1 MAKRN
6 AENERVKRRY
16 RHFKESAEG
25 ASPQTIAHAMAALA
39 RFEASTGW
47 RSFRQFHTEQA
58 RAFTRRLQDAKSETT
73 GEPLSVATVHGICK
87 ALEAFIF
94 WLASEPGFRS
104 RLKHSDAKFFRLTRN
119 QVNAAK
125 APGRARPVPTLAQI
139 DHVLQAMPTGTD
151 VEKRN
156 RALVALAIL
165 TGARDGALAS
175 AQVRHVDLGEGVFR
189 NDGRTMTVK
198 FGKVFETWF
207 FPVSELA
214 LQIVTDW
221 VTYIREILL
230 FAETD
235 PLFPATRMGLNPK
248 TRHFE
253 PAGLTRDAWSSA
265 QPVRDIFRRAFE
277 AVQLPYANPHSFRN
291 TLAEVG
297 RQLFRNDVEGLQAW
311 AQNLGHESLLT
322 TLTSYGKISPQRQA
336 DIIRTAGRQRSQ
348 GADDLSDET
357 IQRMLTELTRRRR
370 NAG

>member
-16 RHFKESAEG
+16 RHFRETADG

-47 RSFRQFHTEQA
+47 RPFRQFHTEQA
-58 RAFTRRLQDAKSETT
+58 RAFTRRLQDVKSETT

-87 ALEAFIF
+87 ALEAFFF

-104 RLKHSDAKFFRLTRN
+104 RLKHSDAKYFRLSRN

-125 APGRARPVPTLAQI
+125 APGKTRPVPTVTQI
-139 DHVLQAMPTGTD
+139 DHVLQSMPAGTD

-156 RALVALAIL
+156 RALVASAIL

-175 AQVRHVDLGEGVFR
+175 AQVRHIDLAEGVFR
-189 NDGRTMTVK
+189 NDGRTMSVK

-214 LQIVTDW
+214 LQIVTEW
-221 VTYIREILL
+221 VIYIRETLL

-235 PLFPATRMGLNPK
+235 PLLPATRMGLNPE

-253 PAGLTRDAWSSA
+253 PTGLTRAPWASA
-265 QPVRDIFRRAFE
+265 QPIRDIFRRSFE

-297 RQLFRNDVEGLQAW
+297 EAVCSPRNSSAKLPAPIRMAMARMRSGGLGI
-311 AQNLGHESLLT
+311 GH
-322 TLTSYGKISPQRQA
+322 
-336 DIIRTAGRQRSQ
+336 SQ
-348 GADDLSDET
+348 GSVTAATMAKRMAAKNSGGTPQCPIT
-357 IQRMLTELTRRRR
+357 IFESTLE
-370 NAG
+370 